1 MSKRKNSEI
10 STLLTSL
17 KRLEKRIEILEKS
30 SGLDVRDFYRD
41 AVSILRINQEI
52 VAELVKANDSL
63 RVEISKLPLKIN
75 ELISKIDELLSL
87 IKAAAEEE
95 ISPKPKEEESGFSK
109 RLDELIAYNKRLVEN
124 NQALIDTLE
133 EIKRKLSTTSPFLKK
148 PLIPKKPTI

>member
-95 ISPKPKEEESGFSK
+95 D
-109 RLDELIAYNKRLVEN
+109 LTN
-124 NQALIDTLE
+124 
-133 EIKRKLSTTSPFLKK
+133 
-148 PLIPKKPTI
+148 

>member
-95 ISPKPKEEESGFSK
+95 ISPKPIEESGFSK

-124 NQALIDTLE
+124 NQTLIDTLE
-133 EIKRKLSTTSPFLKK
+133 EIKRKLSAATLSFKK
-148 PLIPKKPTI
+148 PLIAKKPL

>member
-1 MSKRKNSEI
+1 MAKKKVSEI
-10 STLLTSL
+10 NTLLTCL
-17 KRLEKRIEILEKS
+17 KRLERRIENLERS
-30 SGLDVRDFYRD
+30 SGLDIRDFYKD

-63 RVEISKLPLKIN
+63 RVELSKLPIKMD

-87 IKAAAEEE
+87 IKTAAEEE
-95 ISPKPKEEESGFSK
+95 IAPKPLEEQTLSEK
-109 RLDELIAYNKRLVEN
+109 LDELVAYNKRLVEN

-133 EIKRKLSTTSPFLKK
+133 EIKRKLSTASMFLKK